1 MESRVCPSTAYRE
14 HTILFNPSGTTDDA
28 LSDAFMILAPS
39 ANPMFT
45 SILYEHPKDQVQA
58 YGSEEQA
65 YDAVMVQAR
74 SWLDAYLDERK
85 IISPDAQTP

>member
-1 MESRVCPSTAYRE
+1 MVCPSTVYRE
-14 HTILFNPSGTTDDA
+14 HTILFNPSGTTDGA

-45 SILYEHPKDQVQA
+45 SILYEHPRDQLQA

-65 YDAVMVQAR
+65 YDAVMAQAR
-74 SWLDAYLDERK
+74 RWLDAYIDERK
-85 IISPDAQTP
+85 IAASDAQTP